1 MFLYIDTS
9 RLQQLALEQVFL
21 SPNCRQKL
29 VLVPGALLSSLGM
42 LLAVPCTMYVTLK
55 KLPFPSHHLNFI
67 FFFSKQSLRRLV
79 VAIDTSAKT
88 PKNDLGECECL

>member
-1 MFLYIDTS
+1 MFLYIDMS

-21 SPNCRQKL
+21 RPNCREKL

-67 FFFSKQSLRRLV
+67 FFLASKVLE
-79 VAIDTSAKT
+79 D
-88 PKNDLGECECL
+88 